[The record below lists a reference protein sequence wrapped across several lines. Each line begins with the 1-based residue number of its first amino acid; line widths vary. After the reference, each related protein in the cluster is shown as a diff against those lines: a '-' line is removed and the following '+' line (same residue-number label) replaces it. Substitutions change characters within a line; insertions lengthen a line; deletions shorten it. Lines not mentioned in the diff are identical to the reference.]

1 MGFDYFK
8 EPRSVFAVREGER
21 SMKDTVHPAVHR
33 SVHFCGE
40 RKLCG
45 ALRLRFTRRLILD
58 TGKTPEWAGA
68 TPLRCHGTRG
78 GRSSPTRILDEEE
91 FRSAMHGCTESSM
104 TACIAGPQEGEEK
117 KCQF

>member
-68 TPLRCHGTRG
+68 TPLFATYSWRKNRW
-78 GRSSPTRILDEEE
+78 GRSSPHVLREARLGMRVNKYAAINPEEL
-91 FRSAMHGCTESSM
+91 
-104 TACIAGPQEGEEK
+104 
-117 KCQF
+117 